1 MSLKGKVELTVA
13 ALTAL
18 TAVNSA
24 RAQAVTPAPAPDTSW
39 KSSAAAG
46 LTLTRGNSDTLLA
59 TLGAVTGKKWD
70 ANEISL
76 GVDGAYGKSKDQ
88 ATGVNSTTAGSIHAF
103 AQYNR
108 LFNERLYGYLR
119 VEGLNDS
126 VAAINYRITLSPGL
140 GYYFIKEKKT
150 NLSAEVGPGFVFE
163 KLAGQTQSF
172 VTLRV
177 GEKFHH
183 ELSDRAR
190 IWESADIMPQVDK
203 FSNYIVNAEAGI
215 EADITQDKK
224 LSLRAVVQDTFNSIP
239 AAGRQK
245 NDFKLIT
252 GIAYKF

>member
-1 MSLKGKVELTVA
+1 MTIKAKAELTVA

-18 TAVNSA
+18 TAVTS
-24 RAQAVTPAPAPDTSW
+24 AQAQAAAPAPPDTSW

-46 LTLTRGNSDTLLA
+46 LTLTRGNSSTLLA
-59 TLGAVTGKKWD
+59 TLGATTGKKWD
-70 ANEISL
+70 QNEVSL
-76 GVDGAYGKSKDQ
+76 GVDGSYGKSKI
-88 ATGVNSTTAGSIHAF
+88 AGVNQTTAGSIHGF

-119 VEGLNDS
+119 VEGLHDA
-126 VAAINYRITLSPGL
+126 VAKINYRITLSPGL
-140 GYYFIKEKKT
+140 GYYFIKQKKT
-150 NLSAEVGPGFVFE
+150 DLSAEVGPGFVFE
-163 KLAGQTQSF
+163 KLGGLSKSF

-177 GEKFHH
+177 GETFHH

-190 IWESADIMPQVDK
+190 IWEHADIMPQVDK
-203 FSNYIVNAEAGI
+203 FSNYIVTAEAGI
-215 EADITQDKK
+215 EADITQDKR

-239 AAGRQK
+239 AAGQQQ